1 MHELGDAIPA
11 GRAVDLS
18 DGGQRGRR
26 VVAGAVDEGSVTL
39 DEPTIL
45 VAEDLT
51 PSDTATLDPDMI
63 LGLCTARG
71 GPTSHT
77 AILARGFGMPAI
89 VGAGEAVLD
98 VANGTL
104 GILDGESGKLYLKPS
119 EADVRAARDLQQ
131 QLQRQQDEAHA
142 ASSAP
147 AITTDGYRV
156 EVAANINRAAD
167 VPKAI
172 EAGAEG
178 VGLMRTEFLFLA
190 RDSAPSEEEQFE
202 AYRAMAQALADP
214 PLIFRTL
221 DIKGHQQQPYPH
233 LPHPHHTF
241 LPD

>member
-1 MHELGDAIPA
+1 MQQLDDPILA

-18 DGGQRGRR
+18 DAGQRVLRHL
-26 VVAGAVDEGSVTL
+26 AGAVDERPVTL

-119 EADVRAARDLQQ
+119 EADVRAPRDRQQ
-131 QLQRQQDEAHA
+131 QLQRQQAEGHPARSA
-142 ASSAP
+142 A

-156 EVAANINRAAD
+156 EVAANINLAAD
-167 VPKAI
+167 VPQAI

-190 RDSAPSEEEQFE
+190 RGSAPSEDGQFE
-202 AYRAMAQALADP
+202 AYRGMAQALCDRPPILRPLALRGGKEGAHP
-214 PLIFRTL
+214 PL
-221 DIKGHQQQPYPH
+221 P
-233 LPHPHHTF
+233 
-241 LPD
+241 